1 MAVFATP
8 HSGMWLQKWLHA
20 LTLCG
25 NAGMRDA
32 AVHDGAVHH
41 GVLALGRTK
50 LALVL
55 RHDPDVVRA
64 VAAFAQGNADAG

>member
-1 MAVFATP
+1 MFATP
-8 HSGMWLQKWLHA
+8 HSGMRLQKWLHA

-32 AVHDGAVHH
+32 AVHH
-41 GVLALGRTK
+41 GVLALGRTE

-55 RHDPDVVRA
+55 RHDPDEVRA
-64 VAAFAQGNADAG
+64 VAAFAPGNADAG